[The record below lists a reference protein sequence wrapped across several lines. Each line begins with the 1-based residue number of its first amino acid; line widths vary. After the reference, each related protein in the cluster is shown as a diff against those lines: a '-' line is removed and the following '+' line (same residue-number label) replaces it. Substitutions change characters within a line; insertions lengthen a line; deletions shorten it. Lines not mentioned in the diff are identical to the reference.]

1 MIRLIKG
8 ILIIWCLLCPVL
20 GRANYM
26 FKHYGVENG
35 LSQSTGY
42 AILQD
47 RTGFI
52 WIGTK
57 AGLNRYDGTNF
68 KVYRAQADSHSLGSD
83 FVTALYEDGDGNIW
97 IGTDTGVWIYHPL
110 TDSFSRFSVRSNYD
124 TMVSG
129 LVNVIEGNKDA
140 IYIAANEQGVFRY
153 DLRRHTMTQERLA
166 DFPNVSGLTI
176 SHDGTLWIGFFGG
189 GLYSADALL
198 KHLSPFTT
206 AANEQP
212 LRSDII
218 SSVLEFKPGLLFV
231 GSDKNGLSAI
241 DVQKGMVS
249 PIVNSY
255 QGNNIFVRKLVA
267 RGQEIWAA
275 SEMGLFVYNLKNK
288 SVQHYVY
295 DASNPFS
302 LSDNPLYSLFQDKE
316 GGMWMGSYFG
326 GINYLP
332 NRIPMFR
339 LFVPQEDGLRGRRIR
354 ELVQDD
360 NGIIW
365 VGTED
370 AGLNRFNPATGQ
382 FSFVAASAA
391 FPNVHGLCVD
401 GDKLWV
407 GTFSY
412 GLKLIDI
419 RSGAVVK
426 SFTASNQPGDLRDNT
441 VFSICKSSNGD
452 VYLGTIRG
460 LCRYNRQTSHFDYEK
475 EVPAVLVN
483 DVFFD
488 SKGNLWIATQTNG
501 VYWKKKGSEHWISMT
516 THDDSGLTSDKVLQ
530 IFEDSAGHIWI
541 STQGG
546 GVCLC
551 DITTGKVKRF
561 MIGKDNI
568 GATVFQVVEDTMGQ
582 LWFTTY
588 GGLVCYNPATQQIRK
603 YTNANLL
610 LTNQFNYSSSLLARD
625 GRLYLGSLSGLLCC
639 SPKQY
644 ANNQHLPKLVATELR
659 IGNEVVTNFTKNTPL
674 EQNIV
679 FTRELSLAH
688 DQNTFSLCVSA
699 LDYDS
704 SVGLDIEYMLE
715 GYDREWQPMRTDH
728 IIAYSNLPAGTY
740 TLRCRVKVG
749 DTQWSTNGYTLTV
762 TVRPHFLL
770 SVWAKLFYLLVAVVL
785 GWQICCYLLK
795 RSRHKREWAIKQFE
809 HKKEQELYESKIHF
823 FTNVAHEIRTPLTL
837 IKGPLEDI
845 IGGGRVTDPM
855 VKEDLS
861 IMHQNT
867 VRLTDLINQLLDFRK
882 MERDRLQLNFEK
894 CNINKLVTEVYDRF
908 RSVMRERNINSTIS
922 MQGGTL
928 YAYVDYESLTKVV
941 SNLINNA
948 VKYCAS
954 RVSVMLST
962 DGNDFCLVVKNDGNL
977 IPNDMREKI
986 FQPFFRLDENQ
997 QTTTTGT
1004 GIGLALAKSLAELH
1018 GGTLAMVDDDTMNV
1032 FQLTLPIEQKVMV
1045 DLKQTSVEDMETM
1058 PVDASKKYTLLLVE
1072 DNQQM
1077 RDYEKRKLQ
1086 VEYNILTASDGE
1098 EALAVLAQHTVHL
1111 VVTDVMMEPMNGL
1124 ELLKRIKHESNF
1136 SYIPVVLLTA
1146 LTTDSA
1152 KLEGMENGADAYID
1166 KPFSMTFLMETIQN
1180 LLRQRESIRKA
1191 YAGSPFVKASSVS
1204 ISTADS
1210 DFLQHLK
1217 EAVNK
1222 NLSNS
1227 DFSVDLLAAEMKMS
1241 RTSLNRKIRGTL
1253 DLSPNNYIRLER
1265 LKEAARLLQEG
1276 KSRINEVC
1284 YRVGFTSPSYFTKCF
1299 YQQFGLLPKEFL
1311 KEQNDG

>member
-1 MIRLIKG
+1 MVFALSCIG
-8 ILIIWCLLCPVL
+8 Q
-20 GRANYM
+20 ANYM

-124 TMVSG
+124 TMVAG

-419 RSGAVVK
+419 RSGAIVK
-426 SFTASNQPGDLRDNT
+426 SFTAGNQTGDLRDNT
-441 VFSICKSSNGD
+441 VFSICKSQNGD

-460 LCRYNRQTSHFDYEK
+460 C
-475 EVPAVLVN
+475 A
-483 DVFFD
+483 
-488 SKGNLWIATQTNG
+488 ATI
-501 VYWKKKGSEHWISMT
+501 VRPLI
-516 THDDSGLTSDKVLQ
+516 LTMRR
-530 IFEDSAGHIWI
+530 
-541 STQGG
+541 
-546 GVCLC
+546 
-551 DITTGKVKRF
+551 RF
-561 MIGKDNI
+561 
-568 GATVFQVVEDTMGQ
+568 
-582 LWFTTY
+582 
-588 GGLVCYNPATQQIRK
+588 
-603 YTNANLL
+603 
-610 LTNQFNYSSSLLARD
+610 
-625 GRLYLGSLSGLLCC
+625 
-639 SPKQY
+639 
-644 ANNQHLPKLVATELR
+644 
-659 IGNEVVTNFTKNTPL
+659 
-674 EQNIV
+674 
-679 FTRELSLAH
+679 
-688 DQNTFSLCVSA
+688 
-699 LDYDS
+699 
-704 SVGLDIEYMLE
+704 
-715 GYDREWQPMRTDH
+715 
-728 IIAYSNLPAGTY
+728 
-740 TLRCRVKVG
+740 LRC
-749 DTQWSTNGYTLTV
+749 WS
-762 TVRPHFLL
+762 
-770 SVWAKLFYLLVAVVL
+770 
-785 GWQICCYLLK
+785 
-795 RSRHKREWAIKQFE
+795 
-809 HKKEQELYESKIHF
+809 
-823 FTNVAHEIRTPLTL
+823 
-837 IKGPLEDI
+837 
-845 IGGGRVTDPM
+845 
-855 VKEDLS
+855 
-861 IMHQNT
+861 
-867 VRLTDLINQLLDFRK
+867 
-882 MERDRLQLNFEK
+882 
-894 CNINKLVTEVYDRF
+894 
-908 RSVMRERNINSTIS
+908 
-922 MQGGTL
+922 
-928 YAYVDYESLTKVV
+928 
-941 SNLINNA
+941 
-948 VKYCAS
+948 
-954 RVSVMLST
+954 
-962 DGNDFCLVVKNDGNL
+962 
-977 IPNDMREKI
+977 
-986 FQPFFRLDENQ
+986 
-997 QTTTTGT
+997 
-1004 GIGLALAKSLAELH
+1004 
-1018 GGTLAMVDDDTMNV
+1018 
-1032 FQLTLPIEQKVMV
+1032 
-1045 DLKQTSVEDMETM
+1045 
-1058 PVDASKKYTLLLVE
+1058 
-1072 DNQQM
+1072 
-1077 RDYEKRKLQ
+1077 
-1086 VEYNILTASDGE
+1086 
-1098 EALAVLAQHTVHL
+1098 
-1111 VVTDVMMEPMNGL
+1111 MMY
-1124 ELLKRIKHESNF
+1124 S
-1136 SYIPVVLLTA
+1136 
-1146 LTTDSA
+1146 
-1152 KLEGMENGADAYID
+1152 
-1166 KPFSMTFLMETIQN
+1166 
-1180 LLRQRESIRKA
+1180 SIRKA
-1191 YAGSPFVKASSVS
+1191 TCG
-1204 ISTADS
+1204 
-1210 DFLQHLK
+1210 
-1217 EAVNK
+1217 
-1222 NLSNS
+1222 
-1227 DFSVDLLAAEMKMS
+1227 
-1241 RTSLNRKIRGTL
+1241 
-1253 DLSPNNYIRLER
+1253 
-1265 LKEAARLLQEG
+1265 
-1276 KSRINEVC
+1276 
-1284 YRVGFTSPSYFTKCF
+1284 
-1299 YQQFGLLPKEFL
+1299 
-1311 KEQNDG
+1311 